1 MPQGYKIKGTYKK
14 TFKLDVTPFGSRAT
28 DRANK
33 ISSAIGIELLENNYF
48 KVQVFHPSKKKAIKR
63 NRFSQAVRP
72 PASSELYPSKRSFL
86 LQRVTYSAAV
96 KSFHWNN
103 LWE

>member
-48 KVQVFHPSKKKAIKR
+48 KVQVFHPSKKISHKK
-63 NRFSQAVRP
+63 
-72 PASSELYPSKRSFL
+72 E
-86 LQRVTYSAAV
+86 
-96 KSFHWNN
+96 
-103 LWE
+103 